1 MTSQAQAH
9 PPQARD
15 RKLSIYKG
23 DPGMWSWVLHRITG
37 VALFFY
43 LFVHVL
49 DTSMVTF
56 SPETYNAI
64 IDTYK
69 SPIVGLLEIGLV
81 ALVLFHAFNGV
92 RIILVD
98 FWSKGVKYQRQMLW
112 IVLGLWVVV
121 FAGFASRQLFLLFS
135 HL

>member
-1 MTSQAQAH
+1 MTSQAQVSA
-9 PPQARD
+9 PPARVKK
-15 RKLSIYKG
+15 RSIYKG
-23 DPGMWSWVLHRITG
+23 DPGMWSWVLHRISG
-37 VALFFY
+37 VGLFFY
-43 LFVHVL
+43 LLVHVL
-49 DTSMVTF
+49 DTAMVTLD
-56 SPETYNAI
+56 PETYNSI

-69 SPIVGLLEIGLV
+69 TPIVGLLEIGLV

-112 IVLGLWVVV
+112 AVAVLWVVV
-121 FAGFASRQLFLLFS
+121 FAGFAARQIQLIFS

>member
-1 MTSQAQAH
+1 MTSQAQVSA
-9 PPQARD
+9 PPARMKK
-15 RKLSIYKG
+15 RSIYKG
-23 DPGMWSWVLHRITG
+23 DPGMWSWVLHRISG

-43 LFVHVL
+43 LLVHVL
-49 DTSMVTF
+49 DTAMVTVD
-56 SPETYNAI
+56 PETYNSI

-69 SPIVGLLEIGLV
+69 TPIVGLLEIGLV

-112 IVLGLWVVV
+112 GVAVLWVIV
-121 FAGFASRQLFLLFS
+121 FAGFAARQLQILFS
-135 HL
+135 NL

>member
-9 PPQARD
+9 APEARG

-23 DPGMWSWVLHRITG
+23 DPGMWSWVIHRISG

-49 DTSMVTF
+49 DTSIVAY
-56 SPETYNAI
+56 SPETYNEI

-69 SPIVGLLEIGLV
+69 TPIVGLLEIGLV
-81 ALVLFHAFNGV
+81 ALVLFHAFNGL
-92 RIILVD
+92 RIIAVD

-112 IVLGLWVVV
+112 IVVVLWVIV
-121 FAGFASRQLFLLFS
+121 FAGFASRQLIILFS
-135 HL
+135 NL